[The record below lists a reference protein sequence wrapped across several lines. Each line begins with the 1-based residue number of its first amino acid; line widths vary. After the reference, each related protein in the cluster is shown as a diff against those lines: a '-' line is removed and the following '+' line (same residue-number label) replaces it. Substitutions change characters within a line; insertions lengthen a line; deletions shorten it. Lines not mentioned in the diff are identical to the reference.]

1 MGYLQPVRTV
11 PSGMIEDVRSE
22 LVEGARMRRKKRFR
36 KTKMTQR
43 EWIVS
48 IGVVGIL
55 IWMLLAHAVNPR
67 PKTVTL
73 PTNLSSIIQEASDKY
88 DVPESLVEAVIA
100 QESTMNPKAVSPV
113 GAMGLMQ
120 LMPDT
125 ARSLGVTN
133 PFDPRQNIMAGTKY
147 LSELLQRYHGDERI
161 ALAAYNAGP
170 TVVDEYR
177 GVPPYPETIHYV
189 ESVLA
194 DEAKYSNP

>member
-1 MGYLQPVRTV
+1 MT
-11 PSGMIEDVRSE
+11 EAVRSE
-22 LVEGARMRRKKRFR
+22 LVEGARMPRKKRFR
-36 KTKMTQR
+36 KNKMTHR

-48 IGVVGIL
+48 IGVVSAL
-55 IWMLLAHAVNPR
+55 VWMLLAHAVNPR
-67 PKTVTL
+67 PKTVTM
-73 PTNLSSIIQEASDKY
+73 PTTLSSIIQEASDKY
-88 DVPESLVEAVIA
+88 DVPKSLVEAVIA

-177 GVPPYPETIHYV
+177 GVPLYPDTIHYV
-189 ESVLA
+189 DSVLA
-194 DEAKYSNP
+194 DEAKDSNP